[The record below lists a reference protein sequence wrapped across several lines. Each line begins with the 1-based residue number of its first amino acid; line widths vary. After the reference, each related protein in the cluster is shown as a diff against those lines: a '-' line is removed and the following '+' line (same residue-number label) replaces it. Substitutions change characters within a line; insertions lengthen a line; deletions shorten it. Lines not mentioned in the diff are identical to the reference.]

1 MRLKLFVIHPDCSV
15 GQSESLLLIMD
26 AHHSHHQESD
36 PDRSWMEQVH
46 WSDLSQASLY
56 ADRMETLIEAHS
68 NWQSFCQLLGEQLA
82 KTFEPNHALSHL
94 IRFLEASESPQWWIE
109 QFVQHPEH
117 LSSLLLLMS
126 MSETLSN
133 RLITDGDL
141 YRWILDSQG
150 VPRSR
155 EELVQELSEAFN
167 GIDQLSRASALL
179 HRFYI
184 QQSTRVAYAEFVGGL
199 SPEKVGRY
207 LSAIADAMIEV
218 GLQFVMRRLVD
229 RRGEPQRPDGSV
241 AEVTV
246 LGVANLGGNEMSYN
260 SPLKLVFIYDSID
273 NHNVWHRDFYNT
285 LVDELV
291 GLLRGD
297 PTRTIGLDVDL
308 REGPR
313 SEVGVHICSFR
324 EAIRIYETAGRTSQR
339 LDFVKARVV
348 AGSVDLGNALLA
360 RLESWIYQQF
370 MSRVELSETRTIRRK
385 LEKRIEQK
393 SLLMS
398 DLTDTSGG
406 KHDLEL
412 TIQFLQLLHGGGIP
426 EVRKANTYEA
436 VGSLQRSGCLTHQ
449 ESTLFSE
456 SYARLGR
463 LQNQIA
469 LMFDRSGKSLP
480 DREDDQRRLA
490 WYLGI
495 KEPDTDR
502 GDLIRFQKLLNDTFD
517 TNRSAINHLMLDA
530 PDKAQDVS
538 VETELLLDPDP
549 DVGLID
555 KVAAKHGLS
564 NATRMMEHLHS
575 LSMENVSFLSPHR
588 CRHFFALIAPA
599 LLEAISKT
607 PSPDETLSS
616 LVRVTDSLGAK
627 ATLWELMSS
636 SPPTMNLM
644 VRLCAATPYLVGIL
658 INSPGM
664 IDELVDSLMMN
675 RLPTTARLD
684 SHSIELCR
692 GAVEIELI
700 LQSFKSSSHLM
711 IGVRDILGKDTLE
724 NIHQAIG
731 DTAESCLRRVAD
743 YEQESLAM
751 QFGDPVDDR
760 GDRSELVMLAL
771 GKLGAREPNYHSD
784 LDAVFLYATDGE
796 TQRRPGGHRATLT
809 NQQFFNQMARKII
822 DRVNDSSGLPRL
834 YKLDSRLRDSGE
846 EGMWAMRVES
856 FFSRFEAQEVPLWQ
870 WLALCKARAISGS
883 HALRSR
889 IDERIH
895 ETLCL
900 VQWRPEMA
908 SEIREMRLR
917 MEQTAR
923 PENLKRGIGGT
934 VDVELISQALTLRH
948 LKEFPQVHR
957 VGTTESL
964 TALVNAGC
972 IESNQAQALID
983 SYRYLRRV
991 EGNLRLM
998 NTVARHEIPE
1008 ETQQQELLAFLMNER
1023 DYQLVID
1030 RCNEIK
1036 IQNRRV
1042 FDQVFDALAIE
1053 SIA

>member
-1 MRLKLFVIHPDCSV
+1 
-15 GQSESLLLIMD
+15 MD
-26 AHHSHHQESD
+26 AQNSHHQESN
-36 PDRSWMEQVH
+36 PDLLWLGEIH
-46 WSDLSQASLY
+46 WSDFSQASLC
-56 ADRMETLIEAHS
+56 AARLDALLESCTDRR
-68 NWQSFCQLLGEQLA
+68 SFYQLLGEHLDQSLD
-82 KTFEPNHALSHL
+82 PNHSLSNL
-94 IRFLEASESPQWWIE
+94 LRFLQASETPNRWVE
-109 QFVQHPEH
+109 QFLQRPEH
-117 LSSLLLLMS
+117 LSSLLLLMG

-133 RLITDGDL
+133 RLIADGDL
-141 YRWILDSQG
+141 YRWILDTQG
-150 VPRSR
+150 APQSR
-155 EELVQELSEAFN
+155 EELIQELSHDFA
-167 GIDQLSRASALL
+167 GVDQLSRASALL

-184 QQSTRVAYAEFVGGL
+184 QQTTRVAYAEFVGGL

-218 GLQFVMRRLVD
+218 GLQFVMQRLVD

-273 NHNVWHRDFYNT
+273 NQNVWHRDFYNT

-308 REGPR
+308 REGPK
-313 SEVGVHICSFR
+313 SEVGVHVCSFR

-385 LEKRIEQK
+385 LEKRIEQP
-393 SLLMS
+393 SLLMN
-398 DLTDTSGG
+398 DLTDTAGG
-406 KHDLEL
+406 KHDVEL
-412 TIQFLQLLHGGGIP
+412 TVQFLQLLHGGGIT
-426 EVRKANTYEA
+426 EVRKSNTYEA
-436 VGSLQRSGCLTHQ
+436 IGSLQRSGCLTHQ

-480 DREDDQRRLA
+480 EQEEDQRRLA

-495 KEPDTDR
+495 KESSADR
-502 GDLIRFQKLLNDTFD
+502 GDLVRFQKLLKDTFD
-517 TNRSAINHLMLDA
+517 RNRAAINHLMLDA
-530 PDKAQDVS
+530 PDKAQEVA
-538 VETELLLDPDP
+538 VETELLLDPTP
-549 DVGLID
+549 DSEIIN
-555 KVAAKHGLS
+555 KVATKHGL
-564 NATRMMEHLHS
+564 NDATKMMEHLHS
-575 LSMENVSFLSPHR
+575 LSIENVSFLSPHR

-607 PSPDETLSS
+607 PCPDETLCSM
-616 LVRVTDSLGAK
+616 VRVTDSLGAK

-636 SPPTMNLM
+636 SRPTMNLM
-644 VRLCAATPYLVGIL
+644 VRLCAATPYLAGVL

-724 NIHQAIG
+724 TIHQAIG

-760 GDRSELVMLAL
+760 GDRSEFVMLAL

-784 LDAVFLYATDGE
+784 LDAVFLYAADGE
-796 TQRRPGGHRATLT
+796 TQRRPGGHRTTLT
-809 NQQFFNQMARKII
+809 NQQFFNQMARQIV
-822 DRVNDSSGLPRL
+822 DRVNDSSGFPRL
-834 YKLDSRLRDSGE
+834 YDLDSRLRDSGE
-846 EGMWAMRVES
+846 EGMWAMPVDS
-856 FFSRFEAQEVPLWQ
+856 FFSRFEGQQVPLWQ

-889 IDERIH
+889 IDERVH
-895 ETLCL
+895 ETLCQ
-900 VQWRPEMA
+900 VRWKSAMA
-908 SEIREMRLR
+908 SEIRQMRLR

-923 PENLKRGIGGT
+923 PGNLKRGVGGT
-934 VDVELISQALTLRH
+934 VDVELTSQALTLRYSR
-948 LKEFPQVHR
+948 EFPQVHK

-964 TALVNAGC
+964 AALVNAGC
-972 IESNQAQALID
+972 IENNQAQVLID
-983 SYRYLRRV
+983 SYRYLRKV

-1008 ETQQQELLAFLMNER
+1008 ETHQRELLAFLMNEVN
-1023 DYQLVID
+1023 YQSVID
-1030 RCNEIK
+1030 RCNETK
-1036 IQNRRV
+1036 NQNRRV
-1042 FDQVFDALAIE
+1042 FDQVFDALAMENIT
-1053 SIA
+1053 